1 MTHLMRLELKKV
13 GLKKYVIFS
22 MIGIFISMYFLF
34 VGLND
39 SSTIK
44 SNYETAF
51 STVGMI
57 FCVYYITLFSVLVA
71 TYIIN
76 EYNHKT
82 ILVMFS
88 YPIDRRKLM
97 IAVYD
102 LSNCPIPDYP
112 NCLETAQSCVHNS
125 SF

>member
-57 FCVYYITLFSVLVA
+57 FCVYYMYL
-71 TYIIN
+71 
-76 EYNHKT
+76 
-82 ILVMFS
+82 
-88 YPIDRRKLM
+88 PIKSIQL
-97 IAVYD
+97 IK
-102 LSNCPIPDYP
+102 
-112 NCLETAQSCVHNS
+112 Q
-125 SF
+125 

>member
-76 EYNHKT
+76 ESRSAIYRRRSNGLKKLKT
-82 ILVMFS
+82 LLKE
-88 YPIDRRKLM
+88 R
-97 IAVYD
+97 
-102 LSNCPIPDYP
+102 N
-112 NCLETAQSCVHNS
+112 
-125 SF
+125 

>member
-57 FCVYYITLFSVLVA
+57 FQSYRNTFSKVVKSL
-71 TYIIN
+71 
-76 EYNHKT
+76 
-82 ILVMFS
+82 
-88 YPIDRRKLM
+88 
-97 IAVYD
+97 
-102 LSNCPIPDYP
+102 
-112 NCLETAQSCVHNS
+112 
-125 SF
+125 

>member
-51 STVGMI
+51 
-57 FCVYYITLFSVLVA
+57 
-71 TYIIN
+71 
-76 EYNHKT
+76 
-82 ILVMFS
+82 
-88 YPIDRRKLM
+88 
-97 IAVYD
+97 
-102 LSNCPIPDYP
+102 
-112 NCLETAQSCVHNS
+112 QQ
-125 SF
+125 

>member
-76 EYNHKT
+76 EYNHNN
-82 ILVMFS
+82 FS
-88 YPIDRRKLM
+88 YVL
-97 IAVYD
+97 
-102 LSNCPIPDYP
+102 LSNRP
-112 NCLETAQSCVHNS
+112 
-125 SF
+125 